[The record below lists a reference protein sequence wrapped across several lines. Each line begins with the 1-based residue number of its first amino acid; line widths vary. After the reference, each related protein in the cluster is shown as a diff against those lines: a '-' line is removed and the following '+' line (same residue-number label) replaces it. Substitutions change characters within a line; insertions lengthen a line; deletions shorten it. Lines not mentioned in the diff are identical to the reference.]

1 MSQQIPI
8 DASAIL
14 EGQKEDGL
22 HVLFGNLAYQRL
34 LIVNVVYWGRAD
46 AGDRGWVLIDA
57 GVHGSAGAIRKAA
70 AARFGPG
77 NRPAAI
83 VLTHGHFDH
92 VGALREL
99 ADEWDAPVYA
109 HQLEVPYLD
118 GSSMYPPPDPSVG
131 GGMMA
136 RLSGLYPRG
145 PFNISDRLRVLPE
158 DGSVPGMPEWKWVHA
173 PGHTPGQVA
182 LWSERERIVIAAD
195 AFITTAQE
203 SAYAALTQKPEIHGP
218 PMYFTQDW
226 EAARETMR
234 RLAALNPDV
243 AITGHGRA
251 MAGAEMRAALH
262 ELAERFDE
270 VAVPKKG
277 KYVEEPA
284 KAEDGTAYRF
294 EV

>member
-1 MSQQIPI
+1 
-8 DASAIL
+8 
-14 EGQKEDGL
+14 
-22 HVLFGNLAYQRL
+22 
-34 LIVNVVYWGRAD
+34 
-46 AGDRGWVLIDA
+46 
-57 GVHGSAGAIRKAA
+57 
-70 AARFGPG
+70 
-77 NRPAAI
+77 
-83 VLTHGHFDH
+83 
-92 VGALREL
+92 
-99 ADEWDAPVYA
+99 
-109 HQLEVPYLD
+109 
-118 GSSMYPPPDPSVG
+118 
-131 GGMMA
+131 
-136 RLSGLYPRG
+136 
-145 PFNISDRLRVLPE
+145 
-158 DGSVPGMPEWKWVHA
+158 
-173 PGHTPGQVA
+173 VA